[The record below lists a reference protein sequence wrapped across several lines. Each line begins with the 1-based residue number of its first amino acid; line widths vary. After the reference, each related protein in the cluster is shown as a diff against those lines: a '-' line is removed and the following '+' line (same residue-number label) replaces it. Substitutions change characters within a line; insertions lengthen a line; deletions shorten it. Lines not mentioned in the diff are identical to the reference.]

1 MKSDR
6 ILLIKRRAK
15 RLERLKRLGI
25 QMKKKYRENDIV
37 YCKER
42 GKYGRIIR
50 DEDHALFVDFN
61 GYKTIYFRDPGWSDE
76 KEEFL
81 CKNYG
86 LMSNKALSVHLGCSI
101 KVIEKKLNKLKLR
114 RRFTWTPER
123 DEYLIK
129 NIDKPNKILAEELGT
144 TIASVKGRLHRL
156 KVTGRVEQ
164 KRWKVFRWTKENDQF
179 LLDNLDKTH
188 AWIAK
193 QFGISVGSVKQRLQK
208 LKKEKILPVTKKTKK
223 LSSSAKK

>member
-15 RLERLKRLGI
+15 RLERLKRVGI

-50 DEDHALFVDFN
+50 DDDYAILVDFD
-61 GYKTIYFRDPGWSDE
+61 GDKTTYFRDSGWNAE

-81 CKNYG
+81 SKHFG
-86 LMSNKALSVHLGCSI
+86 LMSNKVLSMHLGCSV
-101 KVIEKKLNKLKLR
+101 KVIEKKLSKLR
-114 RRFTWTPER
+114 LKRRFTWTDDK

-129 NIDKPNKILAEELGT
+129 NINRPNKLLADELGT

-156 KVTGRVEQ
+156 KINGQVSQ
-164 KRWKVFRWTKENDQF
+164 KRWLVFRWTEQNDKF
-179 LLDNLDKTH
+179 LLDNLQKPH
-188 AWIAK
+188 AWVA
-193 QFGISVGSVKQRLQK
+193 QHFGITIGAVKGRIQK
-208 LKKEKILPVTKKTKK
+208 LKKEGVLPQRRKK
-223 LSSSAKK
+223 LSAVNKK